1 MNPPCHQIL
10 SEYAIAGL
18 ANEHMEIVTVT
29 GSKRRFDDA
38 VDEQFGWPARVL
50 VRPESALEA
59 EVADA
64 YAQPAYA

>member
-1 MNPPCHQIL
+1 
-10 SEYAIAGL
+10 
-18 ANEHMEIVTVT
+18 MEIVTVT